1 MERRQACLRCEP
13 QAFGQCGCF
22 ELRLESVC
30 SEVCGIGHPLGIRG
44 VGEVNIVP
52 PMAAMAE
59 AIYQA
64 VGVRLTELP
73 MTPAKVLKAILQKRQ
88 KVETE
93 MAAAD

>member
-1 MERRQACLRCEP
+1 
-13 QAFGQCGCF
+13 
-22 ELRLESVC
+22 
-30 SEVCGIGHPLGIRG
+30 
-44 VGEVNIVP
+44 VP
-52 PMAAMAE
+52 PMAAVAE

-73 MTPAKVLKAILQKRQ
+73 MTPAKVLKAILQKLQ